1 MGCCA
6 CADSRELGDQP
17 SSSQVNAF
25 VSAIVDQLMVC
36 DKTVL
41 LDTEA
46 VSL

>member
-1 MGCCA
+1 MECCA

-17 SSSQVNAF
+17 SSSQGNAF
-25 VSAIVDQLMVC
+25 VFAIVDQLMVC
-36 DKTVL
+36 FEMGL